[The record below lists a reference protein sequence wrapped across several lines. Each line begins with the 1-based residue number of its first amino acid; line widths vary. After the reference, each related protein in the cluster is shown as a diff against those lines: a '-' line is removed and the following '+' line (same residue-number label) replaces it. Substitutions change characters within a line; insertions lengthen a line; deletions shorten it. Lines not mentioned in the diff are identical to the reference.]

1 MSGLTKRYDDPIEV
15 ELAGTAPQPTAFI
28 WRGRRYSVDRLL
40 KHWRQTAESWDPE
53 RRSDLD
59 CYRVEAQGGAQRG
72 TYDLRLDRLAGR
84 KLPQWRLARVW
95 D

>member
-1 MSGLTKRYDDPIEV
+1 MSGVTKRYDDPIEV
-15 ELAGTAPQPTAFI
+15 ELAERGTQPIAFT
-28 WRGRRYSVDRLL
+28 WRGKRYSVHRLL

-84 KLPQWRLARVW
+84 RQPQWRLARVW